1 MVQNGGEDGTVM
13 RTTRAR
19 REIKPVLEADSG
31 SSNDSRVLPPNYEDD
46 APETDEDS
54 STVIGPTTRR
64 AWSDWCSNKGKSS
77 KESQSDE
84 ENNNHGE

>member
-1 MVQNGGEDGTVM
+1 M

-31 SSNDSRVLPPNYEDD
+31 SSNDSRVLPLNYEEDG
-46 APETDEDS
+46 ARESDEDS

-84 ENNNHGE
+84 ENNNLGE